1 VFGGCKEKPFQN
13 DNSRFGIPHLIA
25 REKRTRSRKMADEE
39 PPQNEG
45 TPSQGGGS
53 SPALGPV
60 GLALLEQVEKDLEEA
75 EGKVK
80 QFYEHVNQA
89 SREQGAVK
97 KVSLR
102 LLKDYPQAVKGLS
115 KEQRKEY
122 EERLSGVQQR
132 IEALK
137 GVLPETRSFFSRLLL
152 GRVNLKV
159 WTSQERDRLRDEY
172 HKFKFRTNLIFI
184 ALPVMVLFSHYYLR
198 FVWKDTHW
206 MNILHQLW
214 LLYYYA
220 SLALR
225 ENILLVNGSNVRPWW
240 IYHHYVAA
248 FGSVMLITW
257 PDTPTY
263 ARIAPYWQFFL
274 LYQGFVQVLQLW
286 YQKRRD
292 YANRALGRTQRMDVS
307 YSETLTEFPKELVLL
322 VPFVLFAHMWQMS
335 LGIYLLNILFNE
347 MDPLNTHWTA
357 YTEEVQCAL
366 CGFVAMLLGIGNIV
380 TTVKTLWSKSQK
392 TGAQCQPRKAKK
404 KDE

>member
-1 VFGGCKEKPFQN
+1 MAEEESTQ
-13 DNSRFGIPHLIA
+13 SQATGISLI
-25 REKRTRSRKMADEE
+25 
-39 PPQNEG
+39 
-45 TPSQGGGS
+45 
-53 SPALGPV
+53 
-60 GLALLEQVEKDLEEA
+60 EQVEKDLEEA
-75 EGKVK
+75 EAHVK
-80 QFYEHVNQA
+80 QFYEHVEQA
-89 SREQGAVK
+89 SKEQGAVK

-102 LLKDYPQAVKGLS
+102 LLKDFPGASKGLS
-115 KEQRKEY
+115 KELQKEH
-122 EERLSGVQQR
+122 EERLQAIKQR
-132 IEALK
+132 IDNLK
-137 GVLPETRSFFSRLLL
+137 AVLPETRSFFCRLLL

-159 WTSQERDRLRDEY
+159 WTPQEKARLRDEY
-172 HKFKFRTNLIFI
+172 HKFKFRSNLIFI
-184 ALPVMVLFSHYYLR
+184 GLPVVVLVAHYYLR

-214 LLYYYA
+214 LLYFYA

-274 LYQGFVQVLQLW
+274 LYQGFVQMLQLL

-322 VPFVLFAHMWQMS
+322 VPFVLFAHLWQLC
-335 LGIYLLNILFNE
+335 LGLYLLNILFNE
-347 MDPLNTHWTA
+347 MNPFGTHWTA
-357 YTEEVQCAL
+357 YREEVQCFVCGVVAL
-366 CGFVAMLLGIGNIV
+366 LLGIGNVV
-380 TTVKTLWSKSQK
+380 TTVRTLWSKSQK
-392 TGAQCQPRKAKK
+392 TGVQCQPRKTKK
-404 KDE
+404 A